1 MESRTSETP
10 EASAVPELLS
20 DEEIR
25 SRAAAYAQQVYEQQL
40 EAYRRQREQLSAF
53 LRAQEEYERQRA
65 AYAQACA
72 AWNAQ
77 LAGSPAV
84 RVDPDTGEQVFA
96 QENFSADAFPSSVPA
111 ACAQPAEGVPAE
123 SAFPEENAAAAPGV
137 PAEENPLTA
146 AFAAD
151 GEAAQP
157 EAVLAD
163 AAPEAAQDFSEDPPP
178 EFYLSE
184 ETSSPEASAPPPES
198 SVPAPDARI
207 PAAPPPRRNLN
218 RVPAPA
224 ATFSAPPDF
233 PLFGVAVVIVMTALL
248 AVLGYIVFSDDP
260 RFAGP
265 RENFRL
271 LVGWEKENAAP
282 AQDGNAAPAS
292 SSPARKEEKPAE
304 KSERDATEVFGTKT
318 VWR

>member
-96 QENFSADAFPSSVPA
+96 QENFSADAFPASVPA
-111 ACAQPAEGVPAE
+111 ACAQPAEGVPAKP
-123 SAFPEENAAAAPGV
+123 AFSEENAAAAADV

-146 AFAAD
+146 AFEAERS
-151 GEAAQP
+151 EAASA
-157 EAVLAD
+157 AV
-163 AAPEAAQDFSEDPPP
+163 PEAAQDFSEEPPP
-178 EFYLSE
+178 EFYSPE
-184 ETSSPEASAPPPES
+184 ETSLPEASAPPPKS
-198 SVPAPDARI
+198 SVPA
-207 PAAPPPRRNLN
+207 AAP
-218 RVPAPA
+218 
-224 ATFSAPPDF
+224 SASADF
-233 PLFGVAVVIVMTALL
+233 PLFGVALVIVMTAVL
-248 AVLGYIVFSDDP
+248 AALGYIVFSDDP

-271 LVGWEKENAAP
+271 LVGWEKENAGAP
-282 AQDGNAAPAS
+282 TQDGDAASAPSA
-292 SSPARKEEKPAE
+292 PARKEEKPAE

>member
-1 MESRTSETP
+1 MESRTSATP

-53 LRAQEEYERQRA
+53 IRAQEEYERQRT
-65 AYAQACA
+65 AYEQACA
-72 AWNAQ
+72 ARNAQ

-96 QENFSADAFPSSVPA
+96 QENFSAGAFPASVPA
-111 ACAQPAEGVPAE
+111 ACAQPGEGVPAKP
-123 SAFPEENAAAAPGV
+123 AFSEENAAAAADV

-146 AFAAD
+146 AFEAERS
-151 GEAAQP
+151 EAASA
-157 EAVLAD
+157 AV
-163 AAPEAAQDFSEDPPP
+163 PEAAQDFSEEPPP
-178 EFYLSE
+178 EFYSPE
-184 ETSSPEASAPPPES
+184 EPSLPEASAPPPKS
-198 SVPAPDARI
+198 SVPA
-207 PAAPPPRRNLN
+207 AAS
-218 RVPAPA
+218 
-224 ATFSAPPDF
+224 SASADF
-233 PLFGVAVVIVMTALL
+233 PLFGVALVIVMTAVL
-248 AVLGYIVFSDDP
+248 AALGYIVFSDDP

-271 LVGWEKENAAP
+271 LVGWEKENAGAP
-282 AQDGNAAPAS
+282 TQDGNAASAPSA
-292 SSPARKEEKPAE
+292 PARKEEKPAE

>member
-65 AYAQACA
+65 AYEQACA

-96 QENFSADAFPSSVPA
+96 QENFSADAFPASVPA

-146 AFAAD
+146 AFAAG

-157 EAVLAD
+157 EAVPAD

-178 EFYLSE
+178 EFYPSE
-184 ETSSPEASAPPPES
+184 ETSSPEASAPPPKS
-198 SVPAPDARI
+198 SVP
-207 PAAPPPRRNLN
+207 
-218 RVPAPA
+218 V
-224 ATFSAPPDF
+224 ATPSASADF
-233 PLFGVAVVIVMTALL
+233 PLFSVAIVIVMTALL

-282 AQDGNAAPAS
+282 AQDGNAAPAPS
-292 SSPARKEEKPAE
+292 APARKEEKSAE

>member
-1 MESRTSETP
+1 MESRTSATP
-10 EASAVPELLS
+10 EASAVPGLLS

-53 LRAQEEYERQRA
+53 IRAQEEYERQRT
-65 AYAQACA
+65 AYEQACA

-96 QENFSADAFPSSVPA
+96 QENFSAEAFPASVPA
-111 ACAQPAEGVPAE
+111 ACAQPGEGVPAKP
-123 SAFPEENAAAAPGV
+123 AFSEENVAAAVDV

-146 AFAAD
+146 AFEAERS
-151 GEAAQP
+151 EAASA
-157 EAVLAD
+157 AV
-163 AAPEAAQDFSEDPPP
+163 PEAAQDFSEEPPP
-178 EFYLSE
+178 EFYPSE
-184 ETSSPEASAPPPES
+184 EISSPEASAPPPRS
-198 SVPAPDARI
+198 SVP
-207 PAAPPPRRNLN
+207 
-218 RVPAPA
+218 V
-224 ATFSAPPDF
+224 ATPSASADF
-233 PLFGVAVVIVMTALL
+233 PLFSVAIVIVMTALL
-248 AVLGYIVFSDDP
+248 AALGYIVFSDDP

-282 AQDGNAAPAS
+282 AQDGNAAPAPS
-292 SSPARKEEKPAE
+292 APARKEEKSAE

>member
-1 MESRTSETP
+1 M
-10 EASAVPELLS
+10 PELLS

-65 AYAQACA
+65 AYEQACA

-96 QENFSADAFPSSVPA
+96 QENFSADAFPASVPA

-146 AFAAD
+146 AFAAG

-163 AAPEAAQDFSEDPPP
+163 AAQDFSEDPPP
-178 EFYLSE
+178 EFYPSE
-184 ETSSPEASAPPPES
+184 ETSSPEASAPPPKS
-198 SVPAPDARI
+198 SVP
-207 PAAPPPRRNLN
+207 
-218 RVPAPA
+218 V
-224 ATFSAPPDF
+224 ATPSASADF

>member
-65 AYAQACA
+65 AYEQACA

-96 QENFSADAFPSSVPA
+96 QENFSADAFPASVPA

-146 AFAAD
+146 AFAAG

-163 AAPEAAQDFSEDPPP
+163 AAQDFSEDPPP
-178 EFYLSE
+178 EFYPSE
-184 ETSSPEASAPPPES
+184 ETSSPEASAPPPKS
-198 SVPAPDARI
+198 SVP
-207 PAAPPPRRNLN
+207 
-218 RVPAPA
+218 V
-224 ATFSAPPDF
+224 ATPSASADF
-233 PLFGVAVVIVMTALL
+233 PLFSVAIVIVMTALL

>member
-1 MESRTSETP
+1 M
-10 EASAVPELLS
+10 PELLS

-65 AYAQACA
+65 AYEQACA

-96 QENFSADAFPSSVPA
+96 QENFSADAFPASVPA

-146 AFAAD
+146 AFAAG

-163 AAPEAAQDFSEDPPP
+163 AAQDFSEDPPP
-178 EFYLSE
+178 EFYPSE
-184 ETSSPEASAPPPES
+184 ETSSPEASAPPPKS
-198 SVPAPDARI
+198 SVP
-207 PAAPPPRRNLN
+207 
-218 RVPAPA
+218 V
-224 ATFSAPPDF
+224 ATPSASADF
-233 PLFGVAVVIVMTALL
+233 PLFTVAIVIVMTALL

-282 AQDGNAAPAS
+282 AQDGNAAPAPS
-292 SSPARKEEKPAE
+292 APARKEEKPAE

>member
-1 MESRTSETP
+1 MESRTSATP
-10 EASAVPELLS
+10 EASAVPGLLS

-65 AYAQACA
+65 AYEQA
-72 AWNAQ
+72 
-77 LAGSPAV
+77 
-84 RVDPDTGEQVFA
+84 VDPDTGEQVFA
-96 QENFSADAFPSSVPA
+96 QENFSADAFPASVPA

-123 SAFPEENAAAAPGV
+123 SAFPEENAAAAPDV

-146 AFAAD
+146 AFEAERS
-151 GEAAQP
+151 EAASA
-157 EAVLAD
+157 AV
-163 AAPEAAQDFSEDPPP
+163 PEAAQDFSEEPPP
-178 EFYLSE
+178 EFYSPE
-184 ETSSPEASAPPPES
+184 EPSLPEASAPPPKS
-198 SVPAPDARI
+198 SVPA
-207 PAAPPPRRNLN
+207 AAS
-218 RVPAPA
+218 
-224 ATFSAPPDF
+224 SASADF
-233 PLFGVAVVIVMTALL
+233 PLFGVALVIVMTAVL
-248 AVLGYIVFSDDP
+248 AALGYIVFSDDP

-271 LVGWEKENAAP
+271 LVGWEKENASAP
-282 AQDGNAAPAS
+282 TQDGNAAPAPS
-292 SSPARKEEKPAE
+292 APARKEEKPAE

>member
-1 MESRTSETP
+1 M
-10 EASAVPELLS
+10 PELLS

-65 AYAQACA
+65 AYEQACA

-96 QENFSADAFPSSVPA
+96 QENFSADAFPASVPA

-146 AFAAD
+146 AFAAG

-163 AAPEAAQDFSEDPPP
+163 AAQDFSEDPPP
-178 EFYLSE
+178 EFYPSE
-184 ETSSPEASAPPPES
+184 ETSSPEASAPPPKS
-198 SVPAPDARI
+198 SVP
-207 PAAPPPRRNLN
+207 
-218 RVPAPA
+218 V
-224 ATFSAPPDF
+224 ATPSASADF
-233 PLFGVAVVIVMTALL
+233 PLFSVAIVIVMTALL

-282 AQDGNAAPAS
+282 AQDGNAAPAPS
-292 SSPARKEEKPAE
+292 APARKEEKSAE

>member
-1 MESRTSETP
+1 MESRTSATP
-10 EASAVPELLS
+10 EASAVPGLLS

-53 LRAQEEYERQRA
+53 IRAQEEYERQRT
-65 AYAQACA
+65 AYEQACA

-96 QENFSADAFPSSVPA
+96 QENFSAEAFPASVPA
-111 ACAQPAEGVPAE
+111 ACAQPGEGVPAKP
-123 SAFPEENAAAAPGV
+123 AFSEENAAAAADV

-146 AFAAD
+146 AFEAERS
-151 GEAAQP
+151 EAASA
-157 EAVLAD
+157 AV
-163 AAPEAAQDFSEDPPP
+163 PEAAQDFSEEPPP
-178 EFYLSE
+178 EFYSPE
-184 ETSSPEASAPPPES
+184 ETSLPEASAPPPKS
-198 SVPAPDARI
+198 SVPA
-207 PAAPPPRRNLN
+207 AAS
-218 RVPAPA
+218 
-224 ATFSAPPDF
+224 SASADF
-233 PLFGVAVVIVMTALL
+233 PLFGVALVIVMTAVL
-248 AVLGYIVFSDDP
+248 AALGYIVFSDDP

-271 LVGWEKENAAP
+271 LVGWEKENAGAP
-282 AQDGNAAPAS
+282 PQDGNAASAPSA
-292 SSPARKEEKPAE
+292 PARKEEKPAE

>member
-10 EASAVPELLS
+10 EASAVPGLLS

-65 AYAQACA
+65 AYEQACA

-96 QENFSADAFPSSVPA
+96 QENFSADAFPASVPA

-146 AFAAD
+146 AFAAG

-178 EFYLSE
+178 EFYPSE
-184 ETSSPEASAPPPES
+184 ETSSPEASAPPPKS
-198 SVPAPDARI
+198 SVP
-207 PAAPPPRRNLN
+207 
-218 RVPAPA
+218 V
-224 ATFSAPPDF
+224 ATPSASADF
-233 PLFGVAVVIVMTALL
+233 PLFSVAIVIVMTALL

>member
-65 AYAQACA
+65 AYEQACA

-96 QENFSADAFPSSVPA
+96 QENFSADAFPASVPA

-123 SAFPEENAAAAPGV
+123 SAFPEENAVAAPGV

-146 AFAAD
+146 AFAAG

-163 AAPEAAQDFSEDPPP
+163 AAQDFSEDPPP
-178 EFYLSE
+178 EFYPSE
-184 ETSSPEASAPPPES
+184 ETSSPEASAPPPKS
-198 SVPAPDARI
+198 SVP
-207 PAAPPPRRNLN
+207 
-218 RVPAPA
+218 V
-224 ATFSAPPDF
+224 ATPSASADF
-233 PLFGVAVVIVMTALL
+233 PLFSVAIVIVMTALL

-282 AQDGNAAPAS
+282 AQDGNAAPAPS
-292 SSPARKEEKPAE
+292 APARKEEKSAE

>member
-65 AYAQACA
+65 AYEQACA

-96 QENFSADAFPSSVPA
+96 QENFSADAFPASVPA

-146 AFAAD
+146 AFAAG

-163 AAPEAAQDFSEDPPP
+163 AAQDFSEDPPP
-178 EFYLSE
+178 EFYPSE
-184 ETSSPEASAPPPES
+184 ETSSPEASAPPPKS
-198 SVPAPDARI
+198 SVP
-207 PAAPPPRRNLN
+207 
-218 RVPAPA
+218 V
-224 ATFSAPPDF
+224 ATPSASADF